1 VCLNRGDLK
10 KNVLQNVISKIILR
24 TSHLSV
30 FVGKIIIE
38 IGYELTSKQYLKR
51 PNIFLSVC

>member
-1 VCLNRGDLK
+1 MK
-10 KNVLQNVISKIILR
+10 YVLQNVISKIILQ

-38 IGYELTSKQYLKR
+38 IGYELTSKQYFEKL
-51 PNIFLSVC
+51 

>member
-10 KNVLQNVISKIILR
+10 KKVLQNVISKIILR

-38 IGYELTSKQYLKR
+38 IGYELTSKQYFEKL
-51 PNIFLSVC
+51 